1 LRRLC
6 AALAL
11 LALVLLYLTFL
22 GRSGLLLPDE
32 PRYAAIG
39 KAMSDSGDWVT
50 PRLWG
55 NAWFEKPPLVYWMAA
70 SFFRLGFG
78 LEWAPRLPVALLA
91 VGFLI
96 FLFWWVRR
104 EYTARAAWFASIILA
119 TSAGWFAF
127 GHVAVTDLPLS
138 VFFSLAMLLA
148 FREGAWSR
156 NCAGIALGL
165 AILAKA
171 LVPVVLFLPALWFL
185 RRRWKDALWIFGIAA
200 VFALPWFLVC
210 FSRNGMPFFDDL
222 IWKQHFARFLTPS
235 LQHVQRFWFYIPV
248 LLGGLFPWTP
258 AAALLVGKDRYRD
271 RRNAFL
277 LAWFLFGFL
286 FFSASMN
293 KLPGYLLPL
302 LPPVTILAGVRLDQM
317 RRPGVLLAITAL
329 LAGASPALNGAL
341 PQALVSGARRAE
353 WRLPWEAILLAL
365 AAAAA
370 VLWMSH
376 KGKTAIA
383 FGIPVAIM
391 LAAYGQFLI
400 AGLPVL
406 DRAVSGR
413 RIWQDSLSR
422 QDNPSV
428 SNLNRSVR
436 YSVCYYANGR
446 IPDCPSK

>member
-1 LRRLC
+1 
-6 AALAL
+6 
-11 LALVLLYLTFL
+11 
-22 GRSGLLLPDE
+22 
-32 PRYAAIG
+32 
-39 KAMSDSGDWVT
+39 
-50 PRLWG
+50 
-55 NAWFEKPPLVYWMAA
+55 
-70 SFFRLGFG
+70 
-78 LEWAPRLPVALLA
+78 
-91 VGFLI
+91 
-96 FLFWWVRR
+96 
-104 EYTARAAWFASIILA
+104 
-119 TSAGWFAF
+119 
-127 GHVAVTDLPLS
+127 
-138 VFFSLAMLLA
+138 
-148 FREGAWSR
+148 
-156 NCAGIALGL
+156 
-165 AILAKA
+165 
-171 LVPVVLFLPALWFL
+171 
-185 RRRWKDALWIFGIAA
+185 
-200 VFALPWFLVC
+200 
-210 FSRNGMPFFDDL
+210 
-222 IWKQHFARFLTPS
+222 
-235 LQHVQRFWFYIPV
+235 
-248 LLGGLFPWTP
+248 
-258 AAALLVGKDRYRD
+258 
-271 RRNAFL
+271 
-277 LAWFLFGFL
+277 
-286 FFSASMN
+286 MN